1 MALRRS
7 RANKVRDLVVEHL
20 TLVEDAVAKM
30 AQGIRGHLDGRP
42 WDEVEELAVETHRR
56 ESRADD
62 VRRVAEREL
71 VRGALL
77 AGTRR
82 SLLGIVEG
90 VDRLANAAEAA
101 MYFLTLQRV
110 ALPDL
115 LHPLIREAV
124 ETVQGQMGDVKAAV
138 VGLLDGDP
146 TATKHAEEVDR
157 KESRV
162 DELQRRAIARLFATD
177 LPLAE
182 KILARE
188 FLEKLGEISDRAED
202 VSDLVVMAIAV
213 RYL

>member
-1 MALRRS
+1 MRFRRN
-7 RANKVRDLVVEHL
+7 RENKVRGLVVEHL
-20 TLVEDAVAKM
+20 GLVEEAVAKM
-30 AQGIRGHLDGRP
+30 AQGILAHLDGRP
-42 WDEVEELAVETHRR
+42 WDEIEELAVETHRR

-62 VRRVAEREL
+62 LRRVTEREL

-82 SLLGIVEG
+82 ILLDIVEG

-115 LHPLIREAV
+115 LHPLIRDAV
-124 ETVQGQMGDVKAAV
+124 ETIQSQMGDVKTAV

-146 TATKHAEEVDR
+146 STIQRAEEVDR

-188 FLEKLGEISDRAED
+188 FLEKLGEFSDRAED
-202 VSDLVVMAIAV
+202 VSDLVVMAVAV
-213 RYL
+213 RHS

>member
-1 MALRRS
+1 MGFRRN
-7 RANKVRDLVVEHL
+7 RVNKVRGLVVEHL
-20 TLVEDAVAKM
+20 GLVEDAVGAM
-30 AQGIRGHLDGRP
+30 ARGIYAHLDGRP
-42 WDEVEELAVETHRR
+42 WDEVEELTVETHRR
-56 ESRADD
+56 EAKADD

-82 SLLGIVEG
+82 SLLDIVEG
-90 VDRLANAAEAA
+90 VDQLANAAEAA
-101 MYFLTLQRV
+101 MYFLTLQKV

-124 ETVQGQMGDVKAAV
+124 ETIQGQMADVKGAV
-138 VGLLDGDP
+138 IGLLDGDP
-146 TATKHAEEVDR
+146 GTMKRAEEVDR

-162 DELQRRAIARLFATD
+162 DELQRRAIVRLFATD

-188 FLEKLGEISDRAED
+188 FLERLVEFSDRAED
-202 VSDLVVMAIAV
+202 VSDLVVMAVAV
-213 RYL
+213 RLP

>member
-1 MALRRS
+1 MGFRRNRRS
-7 RANKVRDLVVEHL
+7 EVRDRVVGHL
-20 TLVEDAVAKM
+20 ALVEEAAAKM
-30 AQGIRGHLDGRP
+30 AQGVRAHLDGRP
-42 WDEVEELAVETHRR
+42 WEEVEELAIETHRR

-62 VRRVAEREL
+62 VRRAAEREL
-71 VRGALL
+71 VRGAFL

-82 SLLGIVEG
+82 SLLDVIDG

-101 MYFLTLQRV
+101 MYFLALQRV
-110 ALPDL
+110 ALPEL
-115 LHPLIREAV
+115 LHPLIRDIL
-124 ETVQGQMGDVKAAV
+124 ETMLSQMGDVKAAV
-138 VGLLDGDP
+138 VGLLDGD
-146 TATKHAEEVDR
+146 AAAVQRAEEVDR

-188 FLEKLGEISDRAED
+188 FLEKLVEFSDRAED

-213 RYL
+213 RQP